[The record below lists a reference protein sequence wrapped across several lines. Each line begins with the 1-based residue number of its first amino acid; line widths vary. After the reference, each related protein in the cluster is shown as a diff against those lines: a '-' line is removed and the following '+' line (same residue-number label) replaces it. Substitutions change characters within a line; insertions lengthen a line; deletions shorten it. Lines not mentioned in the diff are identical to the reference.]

1 MKCWSCLW
9 GLSNDMPFSGCDQNT
24 RLWELFPGAILTTS
38 SLCGIIGM
46 GVVSFRFACSQGRF
60 VQFITI
66 FQLLGFS
73 VIVSRS
79 AALHIPMQVSPVIA
93 VAWGSSGSPVCWAQG
108 VRALG
113 RSAVDWGQR
122 ESGGDGEAWRHLQRP
137 SPPLCDDKYFFLQAE
152 TSLPAL
158 LSPKLGFFY
167 LV

>member
-46 GVVSFRFACSQGRF
+46 GVVAFRFACSQGRF

-113 RSAVDWGQR
+113 RSQLWTGGRGQM
-122 ESGGDGEAWRHLQRP
+122 GEMVKHQGICKSPHHPCVVNSAYFCRQRLHCQP
-137 SPPLCDDKYFFLQAE
+137 CFPPN
-152 TSLPAL
+152 
-158 LSPKLGFFY
+158 
-167 LV
+167 